1 MFTISL
7 GDNVISEINQI
18 KGPVIDTASSS
29 LSFIEYE
36 EIAFSYKNMETLSP
50 THLKFQIH
58 PFRPTLKYMLY
69 THGLINEGVFSQILS
84 INKIMIEFIHYLSS
98 EISIEVGNRIK
109 ENIPKIMKSLGAL
122 KAIHD
127 KLPKEK

>member
-1 MFTISL
+1 MFMISL

-36 EIAFSYKNMETLSP
+36 EIAFSDKNMETLAP

-58 PFRPTLKYMLY
+58 PFRPITNLYLFIISSLLSDMLK
-69 THGLINEGVFSQILS
+69 T
-84 INKIMIEFIHYLSS
+84 
-98 EISIEVGNRIK
+98 
-109 ENIPKIMKSLGAL
+109 
-122 KAIHD
+122 
-127 KLPKEK
+127 